1 MDANTAKNANNTKR
15 PRAEEAEGPAG
26 WEDLVPPAK
35 KQPPPQKYA
44 ASDDEDEP
52 IVLAQDVN
60 PGDEVKYRHSVGG
73 AVVGIVEGTVLSVIQ
88 SVHGGVTHHSLKVSS
103 TKPKGGKITRT
114 IALSTVV
121 AHEHPEADS
130 DDEAEDEEEE
140 EEAEDESPFGVA
152 PQTEVAP
159 PVSGD
164 NSEFSESEQEEA
176 SDDDEADDP
185 KDSDYEEEAAAPK
198 APKKKPPHSPLQD
211 DDDDDADYSESHSEE
226 SEESEQSESD
236 EEEPPPQ
243 APVARAKLV
252 LGGEPS
258 GYDSDDD
265 ADAPRATSVF
275 QRRLQARPRK
285 ANQPPLKNQGKDQAK
300 QYRGWIAALL
310 KVRAIP
316 SESDEEDGADP
327 EDFRPYNSYRS
338 LQQWR
343 NRMGR
348 GTHNENRVRDHIA
361 RAFELD
367 RGRVEQAKYVGQT
380 MCALNL
386 LKEVDF
392 N

>member
-1 MDANTAKNANNTKR
+1 MDASTANNAKDAKR
-15 PRAEEAEGPAG
+15 PRAEEEGPAG

-35 KQPPPQKYA
+35 KQPPPQKYLP
-44 ASDDEDEP
+44 SDDEEDEP
-52 IVLAQDVN
+52 IILAQDIN

-73 AVVGIVEGTVLSVIQ
+73 AVVGILEGTVLAVIRN
-88 SVHGGVTHHSLKVSS
+88 VNGGVESHSLKVISV
-103 TKPKGGKITRT
+103 KLNGGKITRT
-114 IALSTVV
+114 IALNTVI
-121 AHEHPEADS
+121 AHTPPEVDS
-130 DDEAEDEEEE
+130 DDEEEE
-140 EEAEDESPFGVA
+140 EEDESPFGVA
-152 PQTEVAP
+152 PAPEVAP
-159 PVSGD
+159 QGNDD
-164 NSEFSESEQEEA
+164 NSEFSDSDEGEA

-185 KDSDYEEEAAAPK
+185 KDLDYEEEREAPPRPK
-198 APKKKPPHSPLQD
+198 APKKKPPHSPPGD

-226 SEESEQSESD
+226 SEESEESESD
-236 EEEPPPQ
+236 EEEPVPQ

-258 GYDSDDD
+258 GYDSE
-265 ADAPRATSVF
+265 ADEEAARATRVF
-275 QRRLQARPRK
+275 QRRLLRRPRK
-285 ANQPPLKNQGKDQAK
+285 QGQPPLKNQGKDQAK

-310 KVRAIP
+310 KVKPIP

-327 EDFRPYNSYRS
+327 EDWRPYHSYRT
-338 LQQWR
+338 LQHWR

-386 LKEVDF
+386 LKEIDDWS
-392 N
+392 